1 VDLNF
6 PEEWLMLKE
15 TVRRFVQKELFP
27 IEEEVERRKGIPGDI
42 RSQIKKKA
50 VEAGIYAMRMPAEIG
65 GGGVNLMGMV
75 LALEELGQVTMPL
88 DFIIAGPPPLL
99 ADAKGRQVEVYLAPC
114 MRGERET
121 CYAMT
126 EPHAG
131 SDVLSLR
138 TTAVREG
145 DCFILNGTKHFITA
159 TYADFFI
166 VLVRT
171 DKEKRARG
179 FTNFLV
185 DRDLPGV
192 TASRVLDCM
201 GHWGSLPLELSFEDV
216 MLPEDTV
223 LGEFNQGFITAMKWL
238 AWGRLWMGARCM
250 GTTKRVLDLSVQ
262 QARTR
267 VTFGKPL
274 AHRQAI
280 QWMIADMATNLFA
293 ARSMAYRT
301 AWDGDCGKDINTQS
315 AMFKTFAA
323 EALCKAA
330 DDALQIYGG
339 MGYMR
344 ECPIERIWRDA
355 RVMRLWEGT
364 GEIQR
369 MIIARSYLK
378 D

>member
-1 VDLNF
+1 
-6 PEEWLMLKE
+6 MLKD
-15 TVRRFVQKELFP
+15 TVRRFVQKELLP
-27 IEEEVERRKGIPGDI
+27 IEEEVERKKGIQ
-42 RSQIKKKA
+42 REVRAQIKKKA
-50 VEAGIYAMRMPAEIG
+50 LEAGIYAMRMPAEIG

-75 LALEELGQVTMPL
+75 LVLEELGQVSMPV

-99 ADAKGRQVEVYLAPC
+99 ADAKGKQIAIYLAPC

-131 SDVLSLR
+131 SDVMSLR
-138 TTAVREG
+138 TAAVRKG
-145 DCFILNGTKHFITA
+145 DHFILNGTKHFITA

-166 VLVRT
+166 VLART
-171 DKEKRARG
+171 DKEKGSKG

-185 DRDLPGV
+185 DRELPGV

-201 GHWGSLPLELSFEDV
+201 GHWGSLPLELVFEDV
-216 MLPEDTV
+216 VLSEDKV
-223 LGEFNQGFITAMKWL
+223 LGEFNHGFISAMKWL
-238 AWGRLWMGARCM
+238 AWGRLWMGARCV
-250 GTTKRVLDLSVQ
+250 GTTQRVLALSVE

-267 VTFGKPL
+267 ITFGKPL
-274 AHRQAI
+274 ASRQAI

-301 AWDGDCGKDINTQS
+301 AWDGDRGKDINVEA
-315 AMFKTFAA
+315 AMFKIFAS
-323 EALCKAA
+323 ETLCKAA

-355 RVMRLWEGT
+355 RVMRIWEGT
-364 GEIQR
+364 SEILR
-369 MIIARSYLK
+369 MLISRAYLK

>member
-1 VDLNF
+1 
-6 PEEWLMLKE
+6 
-15 TVRRFVQKELFP
+15 
-27 IEEEVERRKGIPGDI
+27 
-42 RSQIKKKA
+42 
-50 VEAGIYAMRMPAEIG
+50 
-65 GGGVNLMGMV
+65 
-75 LALEELGQVTMPL
+75 
-88 DFIIAGPPPLL
+88 
-99 ADAKGRQVEVYLAPC
+99 
-114 MRGERET
+114 
-121 CYAMT
+121 
-126 EPHAG
+126 
-131 SDVLSLR
+131 
-138 TTAVREG
+138 
-145 DCFILNGTKHFITA
+145 
-159 TYADFFI
+159 
-166 VLVRT
+166 
-171 DKEKRARG
+171 
-179 FTNFLV
+179 
-185 DRDLPGV
+185 
-192 TASRVLDCM
+192 
-201 GHWGSLPLELSFEDV
+201 
-216 MLPEDTV
+216 
-223 LGEFNQGFITAMKWL
+223 
-238 AWGRLWMGARCM
+238 MGARCM

-262 QARTR
+262 QARTP

-369 MIIARSYLK
+369 MIIARSYLT